1 MIHKK
6 ILTKAI
12 IETCRNKL
20 PSCLSARNAGLIIQ
34 T

>member
-1 MIHKK
+1 MIDKN
-6 ILTKAI
+6 IIAKAI
-12 IETCRNKL
+12 IETYRNKL